1 MDRPI
6 TVPVMLALSRD
17 MSLLPIERVCFTSAS
32 LYVLNKAKKKKKLC
46 WKLNKSLWMSLNCFV
61 KLWNWHTS

>member
-32 LYVLNKAKKKKKLC
+32 LYVLNKAKKNKK
-46 WKLNKSLWMSLNCFV
+46 NDVGS
-61 KLWNWHTS
+61 